1 MSFVYLDKNYSA
13 NTQLIGDP
21 ANRMSRYLVGFYDPN
36 GNFYVVESFERS
48 PQADT
53 KINFLNGGNK
63 EKMK

>member
-13 NTQLIGDP
+13 NTKLIGDP

-53 KINFLNGGNK
+53 KINF
-63 EKMK
+63 